1 MICPDEYLYSD
12 TAVLNAALSASVAET
27 LRARISAHGKAVL
40 VVSGGSTPQMM
51 LQALSQQKLDWSK
64 VTILL
69 ADERWVDPS
78 SDRSNEKMV
87 RACLLQNEAKD
98 ARFKG
103 LHLSGCKPDEAPS
116 RLEEGLAF
124 LEEGIDVLLLG
135 MGEDGHT
142 ASLFPCAENIS
153 DLLSEQNDAKTVM
166 VRPQTAPDTRI
177 SLSFGVLVKA
187 GLTCLHITG
196 EMKKEIWQKVSS
208 GHLEAPVGQ
217 VFKKAQGQIR
227 LYWAP

>member
-1 MICPDEYLYSD
+1 MTCPDEYLYSD
-12 TAVLNAALSASVAET
+12 TATLNAALSSSVAEV
-27 LRARISAHGKAVL
+27 LRDRISVHGKAVL

-51 LQALSQQKLDWSK
+51 LQALSLQKLDWPK

-69 ADERWVDPS
+69 ADERWVEPS
-78 SDRSNEKMV
+78 SDRSNEKMIKTY
-87 RACLLQNEAKD
+87 LLQNEAED
-98 ARFKG
+98 AHFRG
-103 LHLSGCKPDEAPS
+103 LYLPDCDPDDAPF
-116 RLEEGLAF
+116 RLAESLAF

-153 DLLSEQNDAKTVM
+153 DLLTGQNDAKTVI
-166 VRPQTAPDTRI
+166 VRPQTAQDTRI
-177 SLSFGVLVKA
+177 SLSLGVLAKA
-187 GLTCLHITG
+187 DLTCLHITG

-208 GHLEAPVGQ
+208 GQLEAPVGQ
-217 VFKKAQGQIR
+217 VFKKAQGQTR